1 MSGEV
6 ALGSAR
12 TVLRLSELNRAIAQA
27 ITDRFPEEVWVV
39 GEVSNLRERG
49 GTRYFDLVEPDEQGR
64 GNLAQLPAAVLRWER
79 RTFDADLERVE
90 GFTLADGI
98 EVLVRG
104 AVDFFQP
111 WGKLQLKV
119 RGIDPEHTLGR
130 LRLAR
135 EQLLADLANRGV
147 LRANAGRSVGQ
158 PPLHVGLVTAPG
170 SQAEHDLRAVLQD
183 SGWGFRLV
191 RAGARVQG
199 PACET
204 EVAAA
209 LARLGRLHAHRP
221 LDVVVL
227 IRGGGSALDLQGFDT
242 PGVAEAIVAAPFAVW
257 TGLGHEQDRS
267 VADEVAHTAWPTPT
281 AVGRGLV
288 DAVTACADR
297 LDVAAAALVTG
308 SSGLL
313 DTAGRHLEQQA
324 ATLAAGSSAELR
336 GAASRLEGSVRGLDQ
351 LSRARLRRQHRDLDT
366 RVAGL
371 ERSARRATLP
381 AAAARLERGRDALG
395 RSALV
400 PLERAVRRLEVAE
413 ARLAA
418 VDPAV
423 QLARGFSI
431 TRDADGRVLRSVAEV
446 APGATLRTQLSDGQ
460 VASTVDRLVVA
471 EPAGDPPARRVARPP
486 TRPAADPVGADPAGD
501 DPA

>member
-1 MSGEV
+1 MAAE
-6 ALGSAR
+6 AELGPAR
-12 TVLRLSELNRAIAQA
+12 TILRLSELNRAIADA
-27 ITDRFPEEVWVV
+27 ISDRFPEEVWVV

-79 RTFDADLERVE
+79 RSFDADLDRVE
-90 GFTLADGI
+90 GFTLADGV

-135 EQLLADLANRGV
+135 EQLLADLATRGV

-158 PPLHVGLVTAPG
+158 PPLRIGLVTAPG
-170 SQAEHDLRAVLQD
+170 SQAEHDLRAVLHD

-199 PACET
+199 PACEG

-209 LARLGRLHAHRP
+209 LGQLAQLHARQP

-242 PGVAEAIVAAPFAVW
+242 PGVAEAIVAAPFPVW
-257 TGLGHEQDRS
+257 TGIGHEQDRS

-288 DAVTACADR
+288 DAVITCADR
-297 LDVAAAALVTG
+297 LEVATSALVTG
-308 SSGLL
+308 STGLL
-313 DTAGRHLEQQA
+313 EGAGRHLDQQA
-324 ATLAAGSSAELR
+324 ATLVAGSRAELR
-336 GAASRLEGSVRGLDQ
+336 GAGARLAGSVRGLEQ
-351 LSRARLRRQHRDLDT
+351 LSRARLRRERRDLDART
-366 RVAGL
+366 DVL
-371 ERSARRATLP
+371 DRSARRATLP
-381 AAAARLERGRDALG
+381 AATARLERAHEALA
-395 RSALV
+395 RLARV
-400 PLERAVRRLEVAE
+400 PLDRAARSLEVAE

-423 QLARGFSI
+423 QLARGFSV
-431 TRDADGRVLRSVAEV
+431 TRDVDGRIVRSVAEV
-446 APGATLRTQLSDGQ
+446 APGAGLTTQLLDGQ
-460 VASTVDRLVVA
+460 LVSTVDRVVA
-471 EPAGDPPARRVARPP
+471 AEHTADPPAHRSASP
-486 TRPAADPVGADPAGD
+486 TEEDPA
-501 DPA
+501 

>member
-1 MSGEV
+1 MGAEVELGE
-6 ALGSAR
+6 AR
-12 TVLRLSELNRAIAQA
+12 TILRLSELNRAIADA

-49 GTRYFDLVEPDEQGR
+49 GTRYFDLVEPGEHGR

-79 RTFDADLERVE
+79 RSFDADLDRVE
-90 GFTLADGI
+90 GFTLADGV

-135 EQLLADLANRGV
+135 EQLLADLATRGV
-147 LRANAGRSVGQ
+147 LRANAARSVEQ
-158 PPLHVGLVTAPG
+158 PPLRIGLVTAPD
-170 SQAEHDLRAVLQD
+170 SQAEHDLRAVLHD

-199 PACET
+199 PACES

-209 LARLGRLHAHRP
+209 LGRLAQFHARQP

-242 PGVAEAIVAAPFAVW
+242 PGVAEAIVAAPFPVW
-257 TGLGHEQDRS
+257 TGIGHEQDRS

-288 DAVTACADR
+288 DAVVTCADR
-297 LDVAAAALVTG
+297 LEVAAAALVTG

-313 DTAGRHLEQQA
+313 ETAGRHLEQQA
-324 ATLAAGSSAELR
+324 ATLVAGSSAELR
-336 GAASRLEGSVRGLDQ
+336 GAGARLAGSVRGLEQ
-351 LSRARLRRQHRDLDT
+351 LSRARLRRERRDLAARSD
-366 RVAGL
+366 GL
-371 ERSARRATLP
+371 DRSARRATLP
-381 AAAARLERGRDALG
+381 AATARLGRAGDALRRLAG
-395 RSALV
+395 VPLDRSA
-400 PLERAVRRLEVAE
+400 RRLEVAE

-431 TRDADGRVLRSVAEV
+431 TRDVDGRVVRSVAEV
-446 APGATLRTQLSDGQ
+446 APGAGLTIQLIDGQ
-460 VASTVDRLVVA
+460 LASTVDRVVA
-471 EPAGDPPARRVARPP
+471 ADTATAPSARRSGHRS
-486 TRPAADPVGADPAGD
+486 ADPSEEDPA
-501 DPA
+501 

>member
-1 MSGEV
+1 MGGEV
-6 ALGSAR
+6 AVGEAR

-39 GEVSNLRERG
+39 GEVSNLRERS

-79 RTFDADLERVE
+79 RSFDADLERVE
-90 GFTLADGI
+90 GFTLADGV

-111 WGKLQLKV
+111 WGRLQLKV

-135 EQLLADLANRGV
+135 EQLLADLSTRGV
-147 LRANAGRSVGQ
+147 LRANAARHVGQ
-158 PPLHVGLVTAPG
+158 PPLEVGLVTAPG

-199 PACET
+199 PACES

-209 LARLGRLHAHRP
+209 LARLARLHARRP

-242 PGVAEAIVAAPFAVW
+242 PLVAEAIVAAPFPVW
-257 TGLGHEQDRS
+257 TGIGHEQDRS

-288 DAVTACADR
+288 DAVAACAER
-297 LDVAAAALVTG
+297 LDTAAAALVAG
-308 SSGLL
+308 SAGLVA
-313 DTAGRHLEQQA
+313 TAGRHLEQQA
-324 ATLAAGSSAELR
+324 ATMAAGASAELR
-336 GAASRLEGSVRGLDQ
+336 GASTRLEASVRGLEQ
-351 LSRARLRRQHRDLDT
+351 LSRARLRRERRDVDA
-366 RVAGL
+366 RAAGL

-381 AAAARLERGRDALG
+381 AATARLDRGRDALR
-395 RSALV
+395 RSAGLPV
-400 PLERAVRRLEVAE
+400 DRAARRLDVAE

-431 TRDADGRVLRSVAEV
+431 SRGTDGRVLRSVTQLR
-446 APGATLRTQLSDGQ
+446 PGATFTTQLSDGQ
-460 VASTVDRLVVA
+460 VASTVDRIVTTDDA
-471 EPAGDPPARRVARPP
+471 ASPPAA
-486 TRPAADPVGADPAGD
+486 TPAATPAHELTDPAKE

>member
-1 MSGEV
+1 MGAEVELGE
-6 ALGSAR
+6 AR
-12 TVLRLSELNRAIAQA
+12 TILRLSELNRAIADA
-27 ITDRFPEEVWVV
+27 IAHRFPDEVWVV

-49 GTRYFDLVEPDEQGR
+49 GTRYFDLVEPDEHGR

-79 RTFDADLERVE
+79 RSFDADLDRVE
-90 GFTLADGI
+90 GFTLADGV

-147 LRANAGRSVGQ
+147 LRANAARSIGQ
-158 PPLHVGLVTAPG
+158 PPLRIGLVTAPG
-170 SQAEHDLRAVLQD
+170 SQAEHDLRAVLHD
-183 SGWGFRLV
+183 SGWGFRIV

-199 PACET
+199 PACES

-209 LARLGRLHAHRP
+209 LDQLAQLNARQP

-242 PGVAEAIVAAPFAVW
+242 PGVAEAIIAAPFPVW
-257 TGLGHEQDRS
+257 TGIGHEQDRS

-288 DAVTACADR
+288 DAVVTCADR
-297 LDVAAAALVTG
+297 LETAAAALVTG
-308 SSGLL
+308 SNGLL
-313 DTAGRHLEQQA
+313 ETAGRHLEQQA
-324 ATLAAGSSAELR
+324 ATLVAGSNAELR
-336 GAASRLEGSVRGLDQ
+336 GAGARLTGSVRGLEQ
-351 LSRARLRRQHRDLDT
+351 LSRARLRRERRDLGA
-366 RVAGL
+366 RSVGL
-371 ERSARRATLP
+371 DRSARRATLP
-381 AAAARLERGRDALG
+381 SATARLGRAHDALRRLAG
-395 RSALV
+395 VPLDRSA
-400 PLERAVRRLEVAE
+400 RRLEVAE

-431 TRDADGRVLRSVAEV
+431 TRDVDGRVVRSVVEV
-446 APGATLRTQLSDGQ
+446 AAGAGLTTQLPDGQ
-460 VASTVDRLVVA
+460 LTSTVDRVEAAA
-471 EPAGDPPARRVARPP
+471 EHAVDPPARRSAE
-486 TRPAADPVGADPAGD
+486 PAEEDPA
-501 DPA
+501 